1 VTSSSGRVADYDRIA
16 AGYDRRYEVLDY
28 GGVRDALVSFVGES
42 RAILEVGCGTGHW
55 LADLKTGASHSGKL
69 EKSAS
74 PSGKLERSASPS
86 GKLERSASPSGRLER
101 SASPSGKLE
110 RSASLSG
117 RLERSASL
125 SGERHI
131 AGIEPSSEM
140 IARARLA
147 APEARLVRG
156 RAEALPWGDAT
167 FDRVYCVNALHHF
180 SDRAQFFAEAR
191 RILKPGGGLLT
202 VGKDPHTERDA
213 WWVYDYFPET
223 LEIDRQ
229 RFARVRT
236 LRGEMTLAGFSW
248 SESFE
253 ADRIE
258 GLRSATDALATGIVH
273 RSFTSQL
280 SVLTDEEFDAGVAR
294 MRAANDAAG
303 GDLQLVTDFYLFA
316 TVGWV

>member
-1 VTSSSGRVADYDRIA
+1 VTTRSGRVADYDRIA
-16 AGYDRRYEVLDY
+16 AGYDRRYDILEY
-28 GGVRDALVSFVGES
+28 AGVRGAVLAFVGES

-55 LADLKTGASHSGKL
+55 LATLDARLK
-69 EKSAS
+69 
-74 PSGKLERSASPS
+74 PSRYDYL
-86 GKLERSASPSGRLER
+86 L
-101 SASPSGKLE
+101 
-110 RSASLSG
+110 
-117 RLERSASL
+117 
-125 SGERHI
+125 
-131 AGIEPSSEM
+131 AGVEPSAEM
-140 IARARLA
+140 IARARA
-147 APEARLVRG
+147 AAVDARVVRG

-202 VGKDPHTERDA
+202 IGKDPHTERDA

-253 ADRIE
+253 ADRLE
-258 GLRSATDALATGIVH
+258 GLRSATDALASGIVH

-280 SVLTDEEFDAGVAR
+280 SVLTDEEFGAGVAR

-303 GDLQLVTDFYLFA
+303 GELQLVTDFYLFA